1 MTFRSQFP
9 RSRRQLLGASLA
21 GLLVACGESDAEPMV
36 DYNPGVTGDAG
47 LLDAASDAYVS
58 SWDAQS
64 WWPSDAGGDS
74 GGSDGSLPGDA
85 SADGSAGE
93 GGAGDGG
100 AVDGGAAGIGLEG
113 TGLTVFPTS
122 GTALDAPDGKWSYH
136 EFAGTS
142 CRLGTGPAGV
152 TVFRN
157 KASKKLMIFFE
168 GGGACFDADSC
179 GANPSAIDDKDK
191 AGPSGGLFDRSKA
204 ENPVKDWNFV
214 YVPYCTGD
222 VFAGTNANGKIG
234 NTAQKFVG
242 YLNSQAFLQRIVPTF
257 KDATDV
263 LVTGV
268 SAGGFGASSNVVL
281 IQRAFPDV
289 KVKLIDDSGPPM
301 SSKVV
306 ATCLQKQ
313 WRETWGL
320 DQSMLKDCADCK
332 KPDDFTFD
340 YGVYLAKT
348 FNNRLSGLIETQGD
362 GIITLF
368 FGKGSNVWGTP
379 CSGSLI
385 PPLGGIPAADF
396 KAGLLEFRDA
406 VKQYTSFGSFF
417 PAGSQ
422 HTWLMG
428 DSVYTHNTGGTKMI
442 DWVADIV
449 NDKGTKHV
457 GF

>member
-1 MTFRSQFP
+1 MTLRRSFVC
-9 RSRRQLLGASLA
+9 STF
-21 GLLVACGESDAEPMV
+21 LLVGLSAAACGEAAGGDPV
-36 DYNPGVTGDAG
+36 DDFSPGITGDSSVADAG
-47 LLDAASDAYVS
+47 GFDAYVTPWPLS
-58 SWDAQS
+58 DAQTQ
-64 WWPSDAGGDS
+64 WPEAGLDGNVAAD
-74 GGSDGSLPGDA
+74 GGTDA
-85 SADGSAGE
+85 SAGSNE
-93 GGAGDGG
+93 GGVVGT
-100 AVDGGAAGIGLEG
+100 GIGIAG
-113 TGLTVFPTS
+113 TGLTVFPTT
-122 GTALDAPDGKWSYH
+122 GQPLDAADGKWSYH
-136 EFAGTS
+136 EFPGTS
-142 CRLGTGPAGV
+142 CRLGTGQAGV

-157 KASKKLMIFFE
+157 KASKKVMFFFE

-191 AGPSGGLFDRSKA
+191 GGPTGGLFDRAKA

-234 NTAQKFVG
+234 DAAQKFVG

-301 SSKVV
+301 SSKVL

-320 DQSMLKDCADCK
+320 EQSMLKDCADCK
-332 KPDDFTFD
+332 KPDDYTFD

-368 FGKGSNVWGTP
+368 FGKGSNVWGSP

-385 PPLGGIPAADF
+385 PPLGGIPADQF
-396 KAGLLEFRDA
+396 KAGLLEFREA
-406 VKQYTSFGSFF
+406 VKPYTTFGSFF

-428 DSVYTHNTGGTKMI
+428 DSLYTHETGGTKMI
-442 DWVADIV
+442 TWVADIV

-457 GF
+457 GP